1 VLSHG
6 VLMSSAWNNF
16 CCNMLVQTWDIDG
29 VKSEVRRVCFNLDM
43 LFAIQPEM
51 IDGELHLV
59 LAFNGAGD
67 KSPTFIIRGEDAKR
81 FLRVSKVEMPVDWLR
96 PVELPPGIDSD
107 TPQNHRLQNVTVPLM

>member
-1 VLSHG
+1 MG
-6 VLMSSAWNNF
+6 AAWNSF

-43 LFAIQPEM
+43 IFAIQPEM

-59 LAFNGAGD
+59 LAFNGAGE

-96 PVELPPGIDSD
+96 PVELPPGIDSH
-107 TPQNHRLQNVTVPLM
+107 TQRPQSPPNDRLQNVTVPLM